1 MTPYNAASRYVTDAV
16 TTMSPAQLLVMLY
29 DRLVLDLDRAHA
41 ALEAGQS
48 GHTFLLHAQEIV
60 LELRSSLD
68 LDAWD
73 GAAGLASLYGYLHS
87 ELVGA
92 NVGRDAVRVAAARD
106 LVVPLRD
113 AWRQAA
119 LQLVGASPA
128 PAAAAV

>member
-1 MTPYNAASRYVTDAV
+1 MTPYGAANRYVTDAV

-29 DRLVLDLDRAHA
+29 DRLVLDLDRAEA
-41 ALEAGQS
+41 ALQT
-48 GHTFLLHAQEIV
+48 GHSAHQHLLHAQEIV

-73 GAAGLASLYGYLHS
+73 GAAGLASLYVFVHS
-87 ELVGA
+87 ELVQA
-92 NVGRDAVRVAAARD
+92 NVTRDAARVASARD

-119 LQLVGASPA
+119 LQLATTGTVS
-128 PAAAAV
+128 AAV